1 MFETYKSRINQK
13 VMDNYADA
21 LSSFDDLIGT
31 GHKEMSAMF
40 YLLNRFQLYCLSNDA
55 SVAISE
61 EFIARRRKIFKLI
74 RLLGANMLACSQVI
88 ENRDYLNDPQNE
100 TATTEVPQLP
110 DKPVII
116 VANHG
121 FRDDVLATVLAANR
135 HGVKLCGSLPMFYNT
150 FNGFA
155 SSLIGDIVVNRRI
168 KESRR
173 ASIEKAK
180 RVLELGADLI
190 LFPEGGWNKS
200 SEKIT
205 LELWGG
211 VYDISKA
218 TGCDVVPIVHY
229 NREAEIL
236 DKKNVIHTV
245 VDDPIP
251 LYEMEKTEALLY
263 LRDVL
268 SSWQYKMAEIYGR
281 STREKELNGYADSNE
296 KWRVHLTERMKV
308 VDYYDA
314 EIEKNSEYRPKTV
327 IRAEDVF
334 RPIANIQNISA
345 QNIKSVLHAKELVKT
360 IEESD
365 WQKLF

>member
-1 MFETYKSRINQK
+1 MFENYKNKINQK
-13 VMDNYADA
+13 VMVSYADA

-31 GHKEMSAMF
+31 GHEKMSAMF
-40 YLLNRFQLYCLSNDA
+40 YLLNRYQLYCLSNDA
-55 SVAISE
+55 SVAVTE
-61 EFIARRRKIFKLI
+61 KFIARRRRIFQLI

-88 ENRDYLNDPQNE
+88 EDRDYINDPQKPS
-100 TATTEVPQLP
+100 AAAKPPQLP

-121 FRDDVLATVLAANR
+121 FRDDVLATVLASDR

-168 KESRR
+168 KESRK
-173 ASIEKAK
+173 ASLEKAK

-190 LFPEGGWNKS
+190 LFPEGGWNKT
-200 SEKIT
+200 SEKLT

-218 TGCDVVPIVHY
+218 TGCAVVPIVHY
-229 NREAEIL
+229 NREPEIL
-236 DKKNVIHTV
+236 DKKNIIHTV

-251 LYEMEKTEALLY
+251 LYEMERPEALRY

-281 STREKELNGYADSNE
+281 STREEELKGFSNSNE
-296 KWRVHLTERMKV
+296 KWRAHLAERMKV

-314 EIEKNSEYRPKTV
+314 EIEKNSEYRPKTIV
-327 IRAEDVF
+327 RAEDVF
-334 RPIANIQNISA
+334 RPIAKIQNVTA
-345 QNIKSVLHAKELVKT
+345 QNVKDVLYAKELVKT